1 MANQD
6 ERKSMTLWVPPPKF
20 PSRARR
26 HLSLI
31 EWRYSLEQQRKD
43 ADPPVMDQRDSG
55 EVASSTVSCSNSLLL
70 HYICT
75 TIKSLHATIRNFHP
89 QYSVSKISSTG
100 NLHLRIMSQGSSP
113 LFSSQAL
120 FRTFPYGFPGDA
132 DATPSL
138 RHPYLTVLN
147 CLPDSSCLETTFP
160 ELWGIRD

>member
-1 MANQD
+1 
-6 ERKSMTLWVPPPKF
+6 
-20 PSRARR
+20 
-26 HLSLI
+26 
-31 EWRYSLEQQRKD
+31 
-43 ADPPVMDQRDSG
+43 MDQRDSG

-120 FRTFPYGFPGDA
+120 FRTFPYGISWGRGRYSVAPA
-132 DATPSL
+132 S
-138 RHPYLTVLN
+138 V
-147 CLPDSSCLETTFP
+147 PDSVKLLAGFVVPGNDVSRTLGDSRLVVVSSRLVQRRRQIQPSIT
-160 ELWGIRD
+160 